1 MTYRHRQV
9 GWPIM
14 IVSDVLF
21 IIGLVVVAV
30 GGDARI
36 VGVVLIA
43 TALVVALLSVLTVTV
58 DATHVTATFFPGWPK
73 HRIALTDIASA
84 EVVRNKAWWGFGIRK
99 VPGGWMYNVGGLDA
113 VEVVQRNGKRF
124 RIGTND
130 PTNLHRALTT
140 H

>member
-21 IIGLVVVAV
+21 IIG
-30 GGDARI
+30 
-36 VGVVLIA
+36 VVLIA
-43 TALVVALLSVLTVTV
+43 LGDGARITGIVLLLTALVVALLSVLTVTV

-73 HRIALTDIASA
+73 HRIALADISSA
-84 EVVRNKAWWGFGIRK
+84 EAVRNKTWWGFGIRK

-113 VEVVQRNGKRF
+113 VEVVQHNGKRF

-130 PTNLHRALTT
+130 VEGLERALATR
-140 H
+140 